1 MKQKRYTHYLSPVW
15 AVAIW
20 MLSSCNNQ
28 LDDMQEAV
36 SPYIKF
42 GVQTLSVESR
52 LADSDN
58 GMRNEFKEGDSFGV
72 FGYCVPTKIG
82 ESTPDY
88 AAGSSVWTAKVSNA
102 VPDVFFNQKVTLK
115 ADGSW
120 QYNWSDPASDIY
132 KPKYWYAN
140 GRDTEGTSVE
150 AITNA
155 QNYRYDFYAY
165 YPYGANV
172 FTWLKPTSN
181 GDKGAPKVT
190 VRIPQEGGDSMDPSA
205 TPDAMLSVLHNYQQ
219 KINSELSF
227 SFNHVFT
234 ALGFEVNN
242 FSERKLQIHSIKMT
256 GEFWKSL
263 DVDFRTGS
271 YTYNEDDTYTGTY
284 VIFDETTD
292 GDAIILEAPGE
303 NQSATTAPSPVGG
316 EYLRLLPGGF
326 DGKEN
331 YLGPIPA
338 DESKVIKLIIDYT
351 FGTDRKTAKFSRP
364 ATFLPQS
371 GTQYTSQ
378 LNFVGNAFVLQ
389 FVVDNSENW
398 EDGES
403 DNEGDITFE

>member
-1 MKQKRYTHYLSPVW
+1 MKQKLYTHYLSLVW

-28 LDDMQEAV
+28 LDDIQEVV

-42 GVQTLSVESR
+42 EAQTLSVESR
-52 LADSDN
+52 LASVDE

-88 AAGSSVWTAKVSNA
+88 AAGSSVWTAKMSNA
-102 VPDVFFNQKVTLK
+102 VPDVFYNQKVILNN
-115 ADGSW
+115 GFW
-120 QYNWSDPASDIY
+120 VYNWQDAKSDIY
-132 KPKYWYAN
+132 NPKYWYAN
-140 GRDTEGTSVE
+140 ERDTEGNTVE
-150 AITNA
+150 EITNT
-155 QNYRYDFYAY
+155 QNFRYNFFAY
-165 YPYGANV
+165 YPYDTRV
-172 FTWLKPTSN
+172 FNWLRPTNAS
-181 GDKGAPKVT
+181 DKGAPKVT
-190 VRIPQEGGDSMDPSA
+190 VRIPQDVSDSMDPSD
-205 TPDAMLSVLHNYQQ
+205 TPDAMLSVLYNYQQ
-219 KINSELSF
+219 KVNSELSL

-242 FSERKLQIHSIKMT
+242 FSEFKLQIQDLKMT
-256 GEFWKSL
+256 GEFWRSL
-263 DVDFRTGS
+263 EVDLGTGT
-271 YTYNEDDTYTGTY
+271 YTYNENDTYSGTY

-292 GDAIILEAPGE
+292 GPIILEAPGD
-303 NQSATTAPSPVGG
+303 NQSATTASCPVGG

-338 DESKVIKLIIDYT
+338 DEKNVIKLLIDYT
-351 FGTDRKTAKFSRP
+351 FGTEHKTAKFSRP

-389 FVVDNSENW
+389 FVVDNSGNW